1 MKPFCEII
9 VHMILPGIRALLAK
23 ELMET
28 HQLTQEQTATK
39 LGVSQAAVSQYRR
52 ELRGSRVKLLQ
63 KDKKI
68 LEQINNLAAFL
79 INENADSPKILSEV
93 CSICRAVREQKLI
106 CPAHKSAM
114 PGLKSCTSC
123 ESCQGC

>member
-1 MKPFCEII
+1 M
-9 VHMILPGIRALLAK
+9 RALIAK

-28 HQLTQEQTATK
+28 HGLTQEQTASK

-79 INENADSPKILSEV
+79 VNESADSPKILGEV
-93 CSICRAVREQKLI
+93 CSICRAVREKKLI
-106 CPAHKSAM
+106 CSAHKSAM
-114 PGLKSCTSC
+114 PSLKNCTSC
-123 ESCQGC
+123 DSCQGC